1 MGTNDGERAVA
12 PRHETPNRTDFKRQR
27 FSQNFH
33 FFRSFPY
40 DLLSVFLSRR
50 LSTIRGGNIEVEFVS
65 CYHLLK
71 TLSTW
76 RVHEDGRSRG
86 GKVHVT
92 SSTCTTSPYPKFNSV
107 LLCIILYQREEGGE
121 GVHITR
127 RVRISKSGLFDIYFR
142 AVRAMPVVNDTSK
155 SCAPIAGR

>member
-33 FFRSFPY
+33 FLPSFPALRFPLDY
-40 DLLSVFLSRR
+40 QRF
-50 LSTIRGGNIEVEFVS
+50 EVEIS
-65 CYHLLK
+65 KKNLSLPSK

-92 SSTCTTSPYPKFNSV
+92 SSTCTTSRRRIRSSTPFSYALFFISE
-107 LLCIILYQREEGGE
+107 RRGE
-121 GVHITR
+121 RVHITR

-142 AVRAMPVVNDTSK
+142 AVRTMPVVNDTLK